1 MAEIKNCIALA
12 DIDEAI
18 NCADIDNV
26 GGIIQEIGI
35 AFASDI
41 ATWPSLPAPSGNG
54 NETPLEL
61 AAAGSW
67 NGEIAQSV
75 GKKFIK
81 VSFTDETG
89 TFTITQQGEAGA
101 ESYLYQ
107 LDISRAKMNAT
118 IFGLENALRGRKL
131 VIIVTDKNGVKYLM
145 GDKLNGAKMVA
156 ADASTTGTAAT
167 DKNNV
172 PLRFTYVCP
181 RKLVFAGSTDGLFTE
196 RQQPAQQGGG

>member
-1 MAEIKNCIALA
+1 MKNCIALA

-35 AFASDI
+35 AYADDI
-41 ATWPSLPAPSGNG
+41 ATWPSLPSPIGNT
-54 NETPLEL
+54 ELLL
-61 AAAGSW
+61 AAAGAW
-67 NGEIAQSV
+67 NGDIVQNV
-75 GKKFIK
+75 GAKFIK
-81 VSFTDETG
+81 VKFTDETG
-89 TFTITQQGEAGA
+89 SFTITQQGEHGG

-118 IFGLENALRGRKL
+118 IFGLENALRGRRL
-131 VIIVTDKNGVKYLM
+131 VILVTDKNGVKYLM
-145 GDKLNGAKMVA
+145 GDELNGAKMIA

-181 RKLVFAGSTDGLFTE
+181 RKLVYTGDTDGLFTE
-196 RQQPAQQGGG
+196 RAAQSGE

>member
-1 MAEIKNCIALA
+1 MEGIKNCIALA

-26 GGIIQEIGI
+26 GGLVQEIGI
-35 AFASDI
+35 AFADDI
-41 ATWPSLPAPSGNG
+41 AAWPALPAPTGDG
-54 NETPLEL
+54 EL
-61 AAAGSW
+61 SLAQAGAW
-67 NGEIAQSV
+67 NGDIVQKV
-75 GKKFIK
+75 GAKFVRVK
-81 VSFTDETG
+81 FTDETG
-89 TFTITQQGEAGA
+89 AFTITQQGEAGG

-118 IFGLENALRGRKL
+118 IFGFENALRGRKL
-131 VIIVTDKNGVKYLM
+131 VILVKDKNGICYLM

-156 ADASTTGTAAT
+156 ADASTTGTATT

-181 RKLVFAGSTDGLFTE
+181 RKLVYSGDTDSIYSEKQTE
-196 RQQPAQQGGG
+196 NNP

>member
-1 MAEIKNCIALA
+1 MEKCIALA

-18 NCADIDNV
+18 NCADIDNL

-35 AFASDI
+35 AYADDI
-41 ATWPSLPAPSGNG
+41 ATWPTLPAPSGSG
-54 NETPLEL
+54 NSVTPLTMAE
-61 AAAGSW
+61 AGAW
-67 NGEIAQSV
+67 AGNITQNV
-75 GKKFIK
+75 GAKFIK
-81 VSFTDETG
+81 VNFTDETG
-89 TFTITQQGEAGA
+89 SFAITQQGEAGG

-131 VIIVTDKNGVKYLM
+131 VILVTDKNGVKYLM
-145 GDKLNGAKMVA
+145 GDKLNGAKMIA
-156 ADASTTGTAAT
+156 ADASTTGTAGT

-181 RKLVFAGSTDGLFTE
+181 RKLVYTGSTEGLFTVRE
-196 RQQPAQQGGG
+196 APAQQGEG

>member
-1 MAEIKNCIALA
+1 MNNCITLA

-26 GGIIQEIGI
+26 GGIVQEVGI
-35 AFASDI
+35 AYADEI
-41 ATWPSLPAPSGNG
+41 ATWPTLPAPRGEGN
-54 NETPLEL
+54 NATPLSL
-61 AAAGSW
+61 AAAGAW
-67 NGEIAQSV
+67 DGDIAQDV

-81 VSFTDETG
+81 VNFTDETG
-89 TFTITQQGEAGA
+89 TFTITQQGESGA

-131 VIIVTDKNGVKYLM
+131 VLIVKDKNGTCYLM
-145 GDKLNGAKMVA
+145 GDKLNAAKMVA
-156 ADASTTGTAAT
+156 ADASTTGTAVN

-172 PLRFTYVCP
+172 PLRFTYACP
-181 RKLVFAGSTDGLFTE
+181 RKLVYSGSTEGLYTE
-196 RQQPAQQGGG
+196 RAAQQGG

>member
-1 MAEIKNCIALA
+1 MINCIAPA

-26 GGIIQEIGI
+26 GGLVQEIGI
-35 AFASDI
+35 AFVDDI
-41 ATWPSLPAPSGNG
+41 ATWPTLPAPAANT
-54 NETPLEL
+54 ELTL
-61 AAAGSW
+61 AAAGAW
-67 NGEIAQSV
+67 TGDIVQGV

-81 VSFTDETG
+81 VKFTDETG
-89 TFTITQQGEAGA
+89 AFTITQQGEQGG

-131 VIIVTDKNGVKYLM
+131 VILVKDKNGTCYLM
-145 GDKLNGAKMVA
+145 GDALNGAKMIA
-156 ADASTTGTAAT
+156 ADASTTGTAST

-181 RKLVFAGSTDGLFTE
+181 RKLVYTGDAEDIFTE
-196 RQQPAQQGGG
+196 KAAPVGE

>member
-1 MAEIKNCIALA
+1 MEGIKNCIALA

-26 GGIIQEIGI
+26 GGLVQEIGI
-35 AFASDI
+35 AFADDI
-41 ATWPSLPAPSGNG
+41 ATWPALPVPAANAQLSLAD
-54 NETPLEL
+54 
-61 AAAGSW
+61 AGAW
-67 NGEIAQSV
+67 KDDIVQNV

-81 VSFTDETG
+81 VKFTDETG
-89 TFTITQQGEAGA
+89 AFTITQQGEQGG

-131 VIIVTDKNGVKYLM
+131 VIIVKDKNGTSYLM
-145 GDKLNGAKMVA
+145 GDALNGAKMIA
-156 ADASTTGTAAT
+156 ADASTTGTATT

-181 RKLVFAGSTDGLFTE
+181 RKLVYTGDTEDIFTE
-196 RQQPAQQGGG
+196 KAAPAGE

>member
-1 MAEIKNCIALA
+1 MNKCIALA

-26 GGIIQEIGI
+26 GGIVQEIGI
-35 AFASDI
+35 AYADDI
-41 ATWPSLPAPSGNG
+41 ATWPTLPAPEANA
-54 NETPLEL
+54 ELAL
-61 AAAGSW
+61 AAAGAWS
-67 NGEIAQSV
+67 GDIVQKV
-75 GKKFIK
+75 GAKFIK
-81 VSFTDETG
+81 VKFTDETG
-89 TFTITQQGEAGA
+89 AFTITQQGEAGG

-131 VIIVTDKNGVKYLM
+131 VILVKDKNGTCYLM
-145 GDKLNGAKMVA
+145 GDSLNGAKMIA

-181 RKLVFAGSTDGLFTE
+181 RKLVYTGDKESIFTE
-196 RQQPAQQGGG
+196 KETQAGG

>member
-1 MAEIKNCIALA
+1 MENCIALA

-26 GGIIQEIGI
+26 GGIVQEVGI
-35 AFASDI
+35 AFAEDI
-41 ATWPSLPAPSGNG
+41 ATWPKLPAPSGANA
-54 NETPLEL
+54 ELSL
-61 AAAGSW
+61 AAAGTW
-67 NGEIAQSV
+67 NGDIVQNV

-81 VSFTDETG
+81 LTFTDETG
-89 TFTITQQGEAGA
+89 TFTITQQGESGA

-131 VIIVTDKNGVKYLM
+131 VLLVKDKNGTCYLM
-145 GDKLNGAKMVA
+145 GDKLNAAKMIA
-156 ADASTTGTAAT
+156 ADASTSGTAVT

-172 PLRFTYVCP
+172 PMRFTYACP
-181 RKLVFAGSTDGLFTE
+181 RKLVYDGDTDSIYTQ
-196 RQQPAQQGGG
+196 RASS

>member
-1 MAEIKNCIALA
+1 MDKCIALA

-26 GGIIQEIGI
+26 GGVIQEIGI
-35 AFASDI
+35 GYAEEI
-41 ATWPSLPAPSGNG
+41 ATWPTLPAPAANAELS
-54 NETPLEL
+54 L
-61 AAAGSW
+61 AAAGAW
-67 NGEIAQSV
+67 NGDIVQNV
-75 GKKFIK
+75 GTKFIK
-81 VSFTDETG
+81 LTFTDETG
-89 TFTITQQGEAGA
+89 AFTITQQGERGG

-131 VIIVTDKNGVKYLM
+131 VIVLRDKNGTKYLM
-145 GDKLNGAKMVA
+145 GDALNGARMIA

-167 DKNNV
+167 DKNHV

-181 RKLVFAGSTDGLFTE
+181 RKLVYTGDTDGLFTE
-196 RQQPAQQGGG
+196 RAAQSGG